1 LRAPSVGLSVT
12 PKSYAMFLVD
22 SSNFAH
28 PGFARPT
35 NFAHPGFA
43 RPTNFASIAPRVRY
57 APGPGSDICTG
68 AAMTSSI

>member
-1 LRAPSVGLSVT
+1 
-12 PKSYAMFLVD
+12 MFLVD

-35 NFAHPGFA
+35 NFAHPDFA

>member
-1 LRAPSVGLSVT
+1 
-12 PKSYAMFLVD
+12 MFLVD
-22 SSNFAH
+22 SS
-28 PGFARPT
+28 